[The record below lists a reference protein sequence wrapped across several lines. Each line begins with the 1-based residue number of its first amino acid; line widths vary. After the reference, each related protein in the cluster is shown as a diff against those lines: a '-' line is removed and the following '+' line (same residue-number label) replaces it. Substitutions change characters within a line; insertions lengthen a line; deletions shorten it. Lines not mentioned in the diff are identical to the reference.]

1 MCCKHSHSP
10 LVFFN
15 DRKRENMVLNPT
27 LTNPTGDSVVVES
40 KYKKE
45 AIENASKAKTYG
57 GKRFLGFTPKGAEV
71 WASMSV
77 DRETLDLKVDFTH
90 DLNIL
95 LQEGAVMCEKRISVK
110 RGAQSNV
117 DVRDLIRRN
126 AKNQGGK
133 VTIQTLRHIQ
143 RLKNAVDMKY
153 AKAYIKGKP
162 TSTLFSY
169 VAWAIFSGSFDMER
183 GDTSW
188 SYIRD
193 EFGFN
198 KDGEYFTVESIPLFD
213 GDVVEP
219 EITVEEDDDKNIF
232 SDS

>member
-1 MCCKHSHSP
+1 
-10 LVFFN
+10 
-15 DRKRENMVLNPT
+15 MVLNPT
-27 LTNPTGDSVVVES
+27 LTKATDGQVVVES
-40 KYKKE
+40 QYKRE
-45 AIENASKAKTYG
+45 AIENASKANTYG

-90 DLNIL
+90 DLSIL
-95 LQEGAVMCEKRISVK
+95 LQEGAELCEKRITVK
-110 RGAQSNV
+110 RGSQRNV
-117 DVRDLIRRN
+117 NVRDLIRQSM
-126 AKNQGGK
+126 KNQGGK

-143 RLKNAVDMKY
+143 RLKNAVDMKFS
-153 AKAYIKGKP
+153 KAYIKGKP

-169 VAWAIFSGSFDMER
+169 VAWAIFSGSFDMEK

-188 SYIRD
+188 TYIRD

-198 KDGEYFTVESIPLFD
+198 KDGEYFTVESIPLFE

-219 EITVEEDDDKNIF
+219 EIIEEDNDIII
-232 SDS
+232 S

>member
-1 MCCKHSHSP
+1 
-10 LVFFN
+10 
-15 DRKRENMVLNPT
+15 MVLNPT
-27 LTNPTGDSVVVES
+27 LANPTGDLVEVES

-45 AIENASKAKTYG
+45 ALKNASKAKTYG

-90 DLNIL
+90 DLSIL
-95 LQEGAVMCEKRISVK
+95 LQEGAELCEKRITVK
-110 RGAQSNV
+110 RGSQRNV
-117 DVRDLIRRN
+117 NVRDLIRQSM
-126 AKNQGGK
+126 KNQGGK

-143 RLKNAVDMKY
+143 RLKNAVDMKFS
-153 AKAYIKGKP
+153 KAYIKGKP

-169 VAWAIFSGSFDMER
+169 VAWAIFSGSFDMEK

-188 SYIRD
+188 TYIRD

-198 KDGEYFTVESIPLFD
+198 KDGEYFTVESIPLFE

-219 EITVEEDDDKNIF
+219 EIIEEDNDIII
-232 SDS
+232 S

>member
-1 MCCKHSHSP
+1 
-10 LVFFN
+10 
-15 DRKRENMVLNPT
+15 MVLNPT
-27 LTNPTGDSVVVES
+27 LTKATDEQVVVES
-40 KYKKE
+40 QYKRE
-45 AIENASKAKTYG
+45 AIENASKANTYG

-90 DLNIL
+90 DLSIL
-95 LQEGAVMCEKRISVK
+95 LQEGAELCEKRITVK
-110 RGAQSNV
+110 RGSQRNV
-117 DVRDLIRRN
+117 NVRDLIRQSM
-126 AKNQGGK
+126 KNQGGK

-143 RLKNAVDMKY
+143 RLKNAVDMKFS
-153 AKAYIKGKP
+153 KAYIKGKP

-169 VAWAIFSGSFDMER
+169 VAWAIFSGSFDMEK

-188 SYIRD
+188 TYIRD

-198 KDGEYFTVESIPLFD
+198 KDGEYFTVESIPLFE

-219 EITVEEDDDKNIF
+219 EIIEEDNDIII
-232 SDS
+232 S

>member
-1 MCCKHSHSP
+1 
-10 LVFFN
+10 
-15 DRKRENMVLNPT
+15 MVLNPT
-27 LTNPTGDSVVVES
+27 LTKPTDVPVVVES
-40 KYKKE
+40 QYKRE
-45 AIENASKAKTYG
+45 AKQNASKANTYG
-57 GKRFLGFTPKGAEV
+57 GKRFLGFTPKGGEV

-90 DLNIL
+90 DLSIL
-95 LQEGAVMCEKRISVK
+95 LQEGAELCERRITVK
-110 RGAQSNV
+110 RGSQRNV
-117 DVRDLIRRN
+117 EVRDLIKQN
-126 AKNQGGK
+126 MKNQGGK

-143 RLKNAVDMKY
+143 KLKNAVDMKY

-169 VAWAIFSGSFDMER
+169 VAWAIFGGSYDMEK

-188 SYIRD
+188 TYILN

-219 EITVEEDDDKNIF
+219 EIIEEDNDTFI
-232 SDS
+232 S

>member
-1 MCCKHSHSP
+1 
-10 LVFFN
+10 
-15 DRKRENMVLNPT
+15 MVLNPT
-27 LTNPTGDSVVVES
+27 LTKATDGQVVVES
-40 KYKKE
+40 QYKRE
-45 AIENASKAKTYG
+45 AIENASKANTYG

-90 DLNIL
+90 DLSIL
-95 LQEGAVMCEKRISVK
+95 LQEGAELCEKRITVK
-110 RGAQSNV
+110 RGSQRNV
-117 DVRDLIRRN
+117 NVRDLIRQSM
-126 AKNQGGK
+126 KNQGGK

-143 RLKNAVDMKY
+143 RLKNAVDMKFS
-153 AKAYIKGKP
+153 KAYIKGKP

-169 VAWAIFSGSFDMER
+169 VAWAIFSGSFDMEK

-188 SYIRD
+188 TYIRD

-198 KDGEYFTVESIPLFD
+198 KDGEYFTVESIPLFE

-219 EITVEEDDDKNIF
+219 EIIEEDNDLSLIHI
-232 SDS
+232 

>member
-1 MCCKHSHSP
+1 
-10 LVFFN
+10 
-15 DRKRENMVLNPT
+15 MVLNPT
-27 LTNPTGDSVVVES
+27 LTKATDEQVVVES
-40 KYKKE
+40 QYKRE
-45 AIENASKAKTYG
+45 AIENASKANTYG

-90 DLNIL
+90 DLSIL
-95 LQEGAVMCEKRISVK
+95 LQEGAELCEKRITVK
-110 RGAQSNV
+110 RGSQRNV
-117 DVRDLIRRN
+117 NVRDLIRQSM
-126 AKNQGGK
+126 KNQGGK

-143 RLKNAVDMKY
+143 RLKNAVDMKFS
-153 AKAYIKGKP
+153 KAYIKGKP

-169 VAWAIFSGSFDMER
+169 VAWAIFSGSFDMEK

-188 SYIRD
+188 TYIRD

-219 EITVEEDDDKNIF
+219 EIIEEDNDIII
-232 SDS
+232 S